1 MEADKGVAV
10 GTEIGLQ
17 VAKTGEEKDK
27 QVKKT
32 VTGIRN
38 KLGKKKQA
46 NKYSLFMN
54 AVNETAKA
62 HSNRLRFS
70 KQTRNMLENTIL
82 TVIEDVILPECVQL
96 LEHEGKT
103 QLSSKFVVAAV
114 KNKLDKPIYS
124 GFEKVAYSSTREIF
138 DKKTR
143 ELTDKKN

>member
-1 MEADKGVAV
+1 
-10 GTEIGLQ
+10 
-17 VAKTGEEKDK
+17 
-27 QVKKT
+27 
-32 VTGIRN
+32 
-38 KLGKKKQA
+38 
-46 NKYSLFMN
+46 
-54 AVNETAKA
+54 
-62 HSNRLRFS
+62 
-70 KQTRNMLENTIL
+70 MLENTIL